1 MIDACTALLLSRLY
15 MVRLLNT
22 ICRRYLERPYTAPF
36 HDSCLLAITINPLR
50 SQPSSHLTCGQYYTF
65 MTMAG
70 QLQEEIALALM
81 LPHPE
86 PSQSQR
92 SVLRQTEEMRG
103 VFHQLHHNRISPCNP
118 SKLEQ
123 NKLTE
128 AFLVDMTRK

>member
-1 MIDACTALLLSRLY
+1 
-15 MVRLLNT
+15 
-22 ICRRYLERPYTAPF
+22 
-36 HDSCLLAITINPLR
+36 
-50 SQPSSHLTCGQYYTF
+50 